1 MPKEWFQMNRY
12 LKVGE
17 NGLVIILSPYP
28 EGDQNVKISMPMIV
42 ADELDV
48 NWKMPYWN
56 ISKS

>member
-1 MPKEWFQMNRY
+1 MNRY